1 MQALARVASGDWSVG
16 RPPAWIDTQRARRRA
31 QEVAR
36 RRITRT
42 LLAFLV
48 LTVIGISPLP
58 GSGEL
63 RAATIVSLASSA
75 PATLFSRTVAV
86 ESPRLRLTGMIEP
99 GDAERLRDLLNNLKE
114 SVPPRSGMPLA
125 SIELSSLG
133 GDLSEG
139 VRIGELLRSYRVV
152 AVVRKQDLC
161 LSACAL
167 ALLGGNTVRTGAAY
181 PFDCNVEV
189 GGKVAFH
196 NFFLDRSHLRRL
208 TSDDP
213 IASRLQGFADGR
225 SGAAMLIKYAADM
238 GLPPAFAA
246 NLMARPVEE
255 FQYVETI
262 GEFLA
267 LNLCPIG
274 LERPRLPLSH
284 QAANVCNNSLATPVA
299 LSAIIVGQIEPP
311 RARRYMLERVQDGL
325 NTARARG
332 KLADQFATWSVMR
345 SRDEVEKLYDDLRAA
360 GVALPEIVGPTF
372 EIAVNEAGRIRAAC
386 YVSLSSA
393 DPDRY
398 EVVLQGPRGLAE
410 AVRKPPANA
419 RRLFLYD
426 HQAVANR
433 RPLPED
439 QERVVVDIEDRQTP
453 PLASRQLP
461 GRDALRP

>member
-1 MQALARVASGDWSVG
+1 MRGLL
-16 RPPAWIDTQRARRRA
+16 
-31 QEVAR
+31 
-36 RRITRT
+36 T
-42 LLAFLV
+42 LLI
-48 LTVIGISPLP
+48 LTAICVAPILGA
-58 GSGEL
+58 GSL
-63 RAATIVSLASSA
+63 RAATIVSLAASA
-75 PATLFSRTVAV
+75 PTTLFSRTAAG

-99 GDAERLRDLLNNLKE
+99 GDAERLRTLLSKLKE
-114 SVPPRSGMPLA
+114 IGPPKPGMPLA
-125 SIELSSLG
+125 TLELSSVG

-152 AVVRKQDLC
+152 AVVRQRDLC

-196 NFFLDRSHLRRL
+196 NFFLDRSHLRRT

-238 GLPPAFAA
+238 GLPAAFAV

-284 QAANVCNNSLATPVA
+284 QAANVCNNSLATPA
-299 LSAIIVGQIEPP
+299 PLSAVIVGQIELP
-311 RARRYMLERVQDGL
+311 RARQYMLERVQDGL
-325 NTARARG
+325 NAVRARG

-345 SRDEVEKLYDDLRAA
+345 SKDEVEKLYDDLRAA
-360 GVALPEIVGPTF
+360 GVALPDIVGPTF
-372 EIAVNEAGRIRAAC
+372 EVAVNEAGHVRAAC
-386 YVSLSSA
+386 YVSLSTT

-398 EVVLQGPRGLAE
+398 EVVLQGARGLAE

-426 HQAVANR
+426 RQAVANR
-433 RPLPED
+433 RPPPD
-439 QERVVVDIEDRQTP
+439 GPERVLIDVEDRQA
-453 PLASRQLP
+453 PLGARQLP
-461 GRDALRP
+461 ERDGSGQ

>member
-1 MQALARVASGDWSVG
+1 MRIVLA
-16 RPPAWIDTQRARRRA
+16 I
-31 QEVAR
+31 
-36 RRITRT
+36 
-42 LLAFLV
+42 LV
-48 LTVIGISPLP
+48 LTVICIAPVP
-58 GSGEL
+58 GTGEL
-63 RAATIVSLASSA
+63 RAATIVSLTASA
-75 PATLFSRTVAV
+75 PTTLFSRTVAV
-86 ESPRLRLTGMIEP
+86 ESPRLRLTGMIES
-99 GDAERLRDLLNNLKE
+99 GDAERLRELLDKLRE
-114 SVPPRSGMPLA
+114 LVPQRPGMPLA
-125 SIELSSLG
+125 TIELSSVG

-139 VRIGELLRSYRVV
+139 VRIGELLRNYRVV

-167 ALLGGNTVRTGAAY
+167 ALLGGNTVRTGGAY

-238 GLPPAFAA
+238 GLPPSFAA

-284 QAANVCNNSLATPVA
+284 QAANVCNNSLATPA
-299 LSAIIVGQIEPP
+299 PLSSVIVGQIEPP
-311 RARRYMLERVQDGL
+311 RVRQYMLERVQDGL
-325 NTARARG
+325 NAARARG
-332 KLADQFATWSVMR
+332 KLADQLATWSVMR
-345 SRDEVEKLYDDLRAA
+345 SKEEVERLYDDLRAA
-360 GVALPEIVGPTF
+360 GVALPEIVGQTF
-372 EIAVNEAGRIRAAC
+372 EVAVKEAGRVRAAC
-386 YVSLSSA
+386 YVSLSST

-398 EVVLQGPRGLAE
+398 EVVLQGTRGLTE

-426 HQAVANR
+426 RQAVANR
-433 RPLPED
+433 RPPSD
-439 QERVVVDIEDRQTP
+439 DAERVAIDIEDRQTS
-453 PLASRQLP
+453 PLGSRQLP
-461 GRDALRP
+461 TRDALRR

>member
-1 MQALARVASGDWSVG
+1 LLDKLRELVPQ
-16 RPPAWIDTQRARRRA
+16 RP
-31 QEVAR
+31 
-36 RRITRT
+36 
-42 LLAFLV
+42 
-48 LTVIGISPLP
+48 
-58 GSGEL
+58 
-63 RAATIVSLASSA
+63 
-75 PATLFSRTVAV
+75 
-86 ESPRLRLTGMIEP
+86 
-99 GDAERLRDLLNNLKE
+99 
-114 SVPPRSGMPLA
+114 GMPLA
-125 SIELSSLG
+125 TIELSSVG

-139 VRIGELLRSYRVV
+139 VRIGELLRNYRVV

-167 ALLGGNTVRTGAAY
+167 ALLGGNTVRTGGAY

-238 GLPPAFAA
+238 GLPPSFAA

-284 QAANVCNNSLATPVA
+284 QAANVCNNSLATPA
-299 LSAIIVGQIEPP
+299 PLSSVIVGQIEPP
-311 RARRYMLERVQDGL
+311 RVRQYMLERVQDGL
-325 NTARARG
+325 NAARARG
-332 KLADQFATWSVMR
+332 KLADQLATWSVMR
-345 SRDEVEKLYDDLRAA
+345 SKEEVERLYDDLRAA
-360 GVALPEIVGPTF
+360 GVALPEIVGQTF
-372 EIAVNEAGRIRAAC
+372 EVAVNEAGRVRAAC
-386 YVSLSSA
+386 YVSLSST

-398 EVVLQGPRGLAE
+398 EVVLQGTRGLTE

-426 HQAVANR
+426 RQAVANR
-433 RPLPED
+433 RPPSD
-439 QERVVVDIEDRQTP
+439 DAERVAIDIEDRQTS
-453 PLASRQLP
+453 PLGSRQLP
-461 GRDALRP
+461 TRDALRR

>member
-1 MQALARVASGDWSVG
+1 M
-16 RPPAWIDTQRARRRA
+16 
-31 QEVAR
+31 
-36 RRITRT
+36 RI
-42 LLAFLV
+42 LLAILV
-48 LTVIGISPLP
+48 LTVICIAPVP
-58 GSGEL
+58 GTGEL
-63 RAATIVSLASSA
+63 RAATIVSLTASA
-75 PATLFSRTVAV
+75 PTTLFSRTVAV
-86 ESPRLRLTGMIEP
+86 ESPRLRLTGMIES
-99 GDAERLRDLLNNLKE
+99 GDAERLRELLDKLRE
-114 SVPPRSGMPLA
+114 LVPQRPGMPLA
-125 SIELSSLG
+125 TIELSSVG

-139 VRIGELLRSYRVV
+139 VRIGELLRNYRVV

-167 ALLGGNTVRTGAAY
+167 ALLGGNTVRTGGAY

-238 GLPPAFAA
+238 GLPPSFAA

-284 QAANVCNNSLATPVA
+284 QAANVCNNSLATPA
-299 LSAIIVGQIEPP
+299 PLSSVIVGQIEPP
-311 RARRYMLERVQDGL
+311 RVRQYMLERVQDGL
-325 NTARARG
+325 NAARARG
-332 KLADQFATWSVMR
+332 KLADQLATWSVMR
-345 SRDEVEKLYDDLRAA
+345 SKEEVERLYDDLRAA
-360 GVALPEIVGPTF
+360 GVALPEIVGQTF
-372 EIAVNEAGRIRAAC
+372 EVAVNEAGRVRAAC
-386 YVSLSSA
+386 YVSLSST

-398 EVVLQGPRGLAE
+398 EVVLQGTRGLTE

-426 HQAVANR
+426 RQAVANR
-433 RPLPED
+433 RPPSD
-439 QERVVVDIEDRQTP
+439 DAERVAIDIEDRQTS
-453 PLASRQLP
+453 PLGSRQLP
-461 GRDALRP
+461 TRDALRR

>member
-1 MQALARVASGDWSVG
+1 MRIVLA
-16 RPPAWIDTQRARRRA
+16 I
-31 QEVAR
+31 
-36 RRITRT
+36 
-42 LLAFLV
+42 LV
-48 LTVIGISPLP
+48 LTVICIAPVP
-58 GSGEL
+58 GTGEL
-63 RAATIVSLASSA
+63 RAATIVSLTASA
-75 PATLFSRTVAV
+75 PTTLFSRTVAV
-86 ESPRLRLTGMIEP
+86 ESPRLRLTGMIES
-99 GDAERLRDLLNNLKE
+99 GDAERLRELLDKLRE
-114 SVPPRSGMPLA
+114 LAPQRSGMPLA
-125 SIELSSLG
+125 TIELSSVG

-139 VRIGELLRSYRVV
+139 VRIGELLRNYRVV

-167 ALLGGNTVRTGAAY
+167 ALLGGNTVRTGGAY

-238 GLPPAFAA
+238 GLPPSFAA

-284 QAANVCNNSLATPVA
+284 QAANVCNNSLATPA
-299 LSAIIVGQIEPP
+299 PLSSVIVGQIEPP
-311 RARRYMLERVQDGL
+311 RVRQYMLERVQDGL
-325 NTARARG
+325 NAARARG
-332 KLADQFATWSVMR
+332 KLADQLATWSVMR
-345 SRDEVEKLYDDLRAA
+345 SKEEVERLYDDLRAA
-360 GVALPEIVGPTF
+360 GVALPEIVGQTF
-372 EIAVNEAGRIRAAC
+372 EVAVNEAGRVRVAC
-386 YVSLSSA
+386 YVSLSST

-398 EVVLQGPRGLAE
+398 EVVLQGTRGLTE

-426 HQAVANR
+426 RQAVANR
-433 RPLPED
+433 RPPSD
-439 QERVVVDIEDRQTP
+439 DAERVAIDIEDRQTS
-453 PLASRQLP
+453 PLGSRQLP
-461 GRDALRP
+461 TRDALRR

>member
-1 MQALARVASGDWSVG
+1 MQALARVASGDWTVG
-16 RPPAWIDTQRARRRA
+16 RLPTWFATQRARRGA
-31 QEVAR
+31 QEAAR
-36 RRITRT
+36 KTITRA
-42 LLAFLV
+42 LLALLV
-48 LTVIGISPLP
+48 LTLLCIAPIP
-58 GSGEL
+58 GTGES
-63 RAATIVSLASSA
+63 RAATIVSMAASA
-75 PATLFSRTVAV
+75 PATLFSRTSAV

-99 GDAERLRDLLNNLKE
+99 GDAERLRDLLDKLKE
-114 SVPPRSGMPLA
+114 AVPPGPGMPLA
-125 SIELSSLG
+125 TIELSSLG

-225 SGAAMLIKYAADM
+225 SGAAMLIKYAADL

-284 QAANVCNNSLATPVA
+284 QAANVCNNSLAHPVA

-311 RARRYMLERVQDGL
+311 RVGRYMLERVQEGL
-325 NTARARG
+325 NAARARG
-332 KLADQFATWSVMR
+332 KLADQLATWSVMR
-345 SRDEVEKLYDDLRAA
+345 SRDEIEKLYDDLRAA

-372 EIAVNEAGRIRAAC
+372 EVAVNEAGRIRAAC

-426 HQAVANR
+426 RQAVANR
-433 RPLPED
+433 RPPSD
-439 QERVVVDIEDRQTP
+439 SRERVAVDIEDRQTS
-453 PLASRQLP
+453 PLGSHQLP
-461 GRDALRP
+461 TRDALQR

>member
-1 MQALARVASGDWSVG
+1 MLRSVKAAALR
-16 RPPAWIDTQRARRRA
+16 T
-31 QEVAR
+31 
-36 RRITRT
+36 ITR
-42 LLAFLV
+42 LLLIV
-48 LTVIGISPLP
+48 LATTAICIASVP
-58 GSGEL
+58 GAGEV
-63 RAATIVSLASSA
+63 RAATIMSLAT
-75 PATLFSRTVAV
+75 PASTPFSSRTVAV
-86 ESPRLRLTGMIEP
+86 ETPRLRLTGLIEL
-99 GDAERLRDLLNNLKE
+99 GDAERLRALLNELQA
-114 SVPPRSGMPLA
+114 VRPPKPGMPLA
-125 SIELSSLG
+125 TIELSSLG

-139 VRIGELLRSYRVV
+139 VRIGELLRGYKVV
-152 AVVRKQDLC
+152 AVVRRQDLC

-167 ALLGGNTVRTGAAY
+167 ALLGGNTVRSAAAY

-196 NFFLDRSHLRRL
+196 NFFLDRNHLRRL

-255 FQYVETI
+255 LQYVETV

-274 LERPRLPLSH
+274 IERPRLPLSH

-299 LSAIIVGQIEPP
+299 LSAIIVGQIELP
-311 RARRYMLERVQDGL
+311 RARQYLLERVQDGL
-325 NTARARG
+325 NAAGARG

-345 SRDEVEKLYDDLRAA
+345 SKEEVEKLYYDLRAA

-372 EIAVNEAGRIRAAC
+372 EVAISEAGHVRAAC
-386 YVSLSSA
+386 YVSLSA
-393 DPDRY
+393 TDPDRY
-398 EVVLQGPRGLAE
+398 EVVLQGARGFAE
-410 AVRKPPANA
+410 AVRKPPVNA

-426 HQAVANR
+426 RQAVANR
-433 RPLPED
+433 RPPSDGPE
-439 QERVVVDIEDRQTP
+439 RGAIDIEERQGP
-453 PLASRQLP
+453 PIGSRQLP
-461 GRDALRP
+461 RRDPLQR

>member
-1 MQALARVASGDWSVG
+1 MRIVLA
-16 RPPAWIDTQRARRRA
+16 I
-31 QEVAR
+31 
-36 RRITRT
+36 
-42 LLAFLV
+42 LV
-48 LTVIGISPLP
+48 LTVICIAPVP
-58 GSGEL
+58 GTGEL
-63 RAATIVSLASSA
+63 RAATIVSLTASA
-75 PATLFSRTVAV
+75 PTTLFSRTVAV
-86 ESPRLRLTGMIEP
+86 ESPRLRLTGMIES
-99 GDAERLRDLLNNLKE
+99 GDAERLRELLDKLRE
-114 SVPPRSGMPLA
+114 LAPQRPGMPLA
-125 SIELSSLG
+125 TIELSSVG

-139 VRIGELLRSYRVV
+139 VRIGELLKNYRVV

-167 ALLGGNTVRTGAAY
+167 ALLGGNTVRTGGAY

-238 GLPPAFAA
+238 GLPPSFAA

-284 QAANVCNNSLATPVA
+284 QAANVCNNSLATPVP
-299 LSAIIVGQIEPP
+299 LSSVIVGQIEPP
-311 RARRYMLERVQDGL
+311 RVRQYMLERVQDGL
-325 NTARARG
+325 NAARARG
-332 KLADQFATWSVMR
+332 KLADQLATWSVMR
-345 SRDEVEKLYDDLRAA
+345 SKEEVERLYDDLRAA
-360 GVALPEIVGPTF
+360 GVALPEIVGQTF
-372 EIAVNEAGRIRAAC
+372 EVAVNEAGRVRAAC
-386 YVSLSSA
+386 YVSLSST

-398 EVVLQGPRGLAE
+398 EVVLQGTRGLTE

-426 HQAVANR
+426 RQAVANR
-433 RPLPED
+433 RPPSD
-439 QERVVVDIEDRQTP
+439 DAERVAIDIEDRQTS
-453 PLASRQLP
+453 PLGSRQLP
-461 GRDALRP
+461 TRDALRR

>member
-1 MQALARVASGDWSVG
+1 MRIVLA
-16 RPPAWIDTQRARRRA
+16 I
-31 QEVAR
+31 
-36 RRITRT
+36 
-42 LLAFLV
+42 LV
-48 LTVIGISPLP
+48 LTVICIAPVP
-58 GSGEL
+58 GTGEL
-63 RAATIVSLASSA
+63 RAATIVSLTASA
-75 PATLFSRTVAV
+75 PTTLFSRTVAV
-86 ESPRLRLTGMIEP
+86 ESPRLRLTGMIES
-99 GDAERLRDLLNNLKE
+99 GDAERLRELLDKLRE
-114 SVPPRSGMPLA
+114 LVPQRPGMPLA
-125 SIELSSLG
+125 TIELSSVG

-139 VRIGELLRSYRVV
+139 VRIGELLKNYRVV

-167 ALLGGNTVRTGAAY
+167 ALLGGNTVRTGGAY

-238 GLPPAFAA
+238 GLPPSFAA

-284 QAANVCNNSLATPVA
+284 QAANVCNNSLATPA
-299 LSAIIVGQIEPP
+299 PLSSVIVGQIEPP
-311 RARRYMLERVQDGL
+311 RVRQYMLERVQDGL
-325 NTARARG
+325 NAARARG
-332 KLADQFATWSVMR
+332 KLADQLATWSVMR
-345 SRDEVEKLYDDLRAA
+345 SKEEVERLYDDLRAA
-360 GVALPEIVGPTF
+360 GVALPEIVGQTF
-372 EIAVNEAGRIRAAC
+372 EVAVNEAGRVRAAC
-386 YVSLSSA
+386 YVSLSST

-398 EVVLQGPRGLAE
+398 EVVLQGTRGLTE

-426 HQAVANR
+426 RQAVANR
-433 RPLPED
+433 RPPSD
-439 QERVVVDIEDRQTP
+439 DAERVAIDIEDRQTS
-453 PLASRQLP
+453 PLGSRQLP
-461 GRDALRP
+461 TRDALRR